1 MKTHGFT
8 GGRIADAETSLTGD
22 APGFTDE
29 PRDDFRL
36 APGSPGLGAAATLPR
51 EIATAHPVKNA
62 RDLGA
67 ARGK

>member
-1 MKTHGFT
+1 VKTHGLT
-8 GGRIADAETSLTGD
+8 GGNIAGAETSLTGD

-36 APGSPGLGAAATLPR
+36 APGSPGIGAAAALPPDV
-51 EIATAHPVKNA
+51 ASAHPVKNP